1 MIRRPPRST
10 RTDTLFPYTTLFR
23 SYNHGRLLYA
33 FLRRYLA
40 ECRSE
45 QAVLFETGTARGFS
59 ALCMARALQ
68 DEGAGGYVVTVDQLP
83 HDRPMLW
90 NCIDDHEGPRTRAQ
104 LLSDYPELLSRIVF
118 LRGRSDEVIKTLG
131 LSRINFAF
139 LDATHTEPE
148 EIGKAHV

>member
-1 MIRRPPRST
+1 MEQLALHTHVVIKQSR
-10 RTDTLFPYTTLFR
+10 LN
-23 SYNHGRLLYA
+23 YNHGRLLYA
-33 FLRRYLA
+33 VLRRYLA

-45 QAVLFETGTARGFS
+45 QAVIFETGTARGFS

-68 DEGAGGYVVTVDQLP
+68 DAGAGGYVVTVDQLP

-118 LRGRSDEVIKTLG
+118 RSEERRVGKECVSTCK
-131 LSRINFAF
+131 SRWSPYN
-139 LDATHTEPE
+139 
-148 EIGKAHV
+148 

>member
-1 MIRRPPRST
+1 
-10 RTDTLFPYTTLFR
+10 
-23 SYNHGRLLYA
+23 
-33 FLRRYLA
+33 
-40 ECRSE
+40 
-45 QAVLFETGTARGFS
+45 
-59 ALCMARALQ
+59 
-68 DEGAGGYVVTVDQLP
+68 
-83 HDRPMLW
+83 MLW

-148 EIGKAHV
+148 VRPELEFVSARQASGDRSAERRVGKECFSTGRTRWSPSH

>member
-1 MIRRPPRST
+1 MRI
-10 RTDTLFPYTTLFR
+10 
-23 SYNHGRLLYA
+23 SYWSSDVCSSDL
-33 FLRRYLA
+33 
-40 ECRSE
+40 
-45 QAVLFETGTARGFS
+45 
-59 ALCMARALQ
+59 
-68 DEGAGGYVVTVDQLP
+68 
-83 HDRPMLW
+83 LW

-148 EIGKAHV
+148 VRHEFEFVSARQASGDVVVLDDVTPSLFPGVVAAVDALEAGGHYAPERLAASEQRGDRQR

>member
-1 MIRRPPRST
+1 
-10 RTDTLFPYTTLFR
+10 
-23 SYNHGRLLYA
+23 
-33 FLRRYLA
+33 
-40 ECRSE
+40 
-45 QAVLFETGTARGFS
+45 
-59 ALCMARALQ
+59 
-68 DEGAGGYVVTVDQLP
+68 
-83 HDRPMLW
+83 MLW

-148 EIGKAHV
+148 VRHEFEFVSARQASGDVVVLDDVTPRLFPGVVAAVDARSEEHTSELQSLMRSSYAVFFLTKKN